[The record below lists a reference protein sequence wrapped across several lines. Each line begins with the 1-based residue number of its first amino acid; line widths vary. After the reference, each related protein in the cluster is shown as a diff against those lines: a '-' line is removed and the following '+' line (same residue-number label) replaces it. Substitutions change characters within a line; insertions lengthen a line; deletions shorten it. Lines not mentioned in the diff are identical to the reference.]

1 VRVKRFAVPG
11 QRDAGVFLDDL
22 GMLEASG
29 FVIGQPG
36 GLVEMEAL
44 AGEGSFCLLGEPGAG
59 KTTAL
64 EAIAGQLPGP
74 DGAGQ
79 APVVFVPMAE
89 VTDAAVFQERA
100 IVPALA
106 GASAGER
113 VTLVLDGLEECPVPG
128 AGKALAGLLR
138 QLLRQADPSA
148 LRLLVGCRSAE
159 YPSPV
164 HDVLAGAFPG
174 FARYELAPLRRRD
187 VLELAASRAVPADDF
202 LTEVART
209 GTGPLAS
216 FPLTLDL
223 LLRQYAADG
232 GLHGTAAELYGS
244 ALLALAGEH
253 DPDRD
258 PALASVPAGQ
268 VLAVAAR
275 LCCYLLVCGR
285 AGFWTGTVDQMPPGD
300 LDTGTLAG
308 GQERQAGGAFE
319 VTGTL
324 IAAAL
329 RSALFTSAGPHRRVP
344 AHARFA
350 AYLAGRH
357 LVSRQLPAAQLRSLL
372 TVPAENGAGI
382 IPALRETAAWLLAL
396 QPADTAWAE
405 DADLTVLTV
414 HGALIDVPELRGALV
429 ERLLARPR
437 TFTGLGWRRGW
448 NLTHPGLAGQLTP
461 VLTALADP
469 DAPQPDPDQSYLA
482 LMLVRQAGSSVISP
496 VLEAA
501 ARSDLGH
508 GLRAIAARTA
518 ATLDE
523 AAAIPVLAGVLA
535 EITEHPERD
544 PDDEIRGIALSVL
557 WPRHLA
563 VDALAA
569 SLTTPQ
575 RDNVLGAYSIFR
587 RRLPGLLSNG
597 DIPHL
602 LTWAL
607 PAGPGQPAGSGVPGA
622 GGGLT
627 RDDGE
632 LAESLLDRALACQDA
647 DAVIGLAAALAAR
660 CLQDGRDLH
669 IPSALDDRDA
679 AGALTAESQR
689 LRRLLA
695 GELLSG
701 EGAGPA
707 FHRLIW
713 GWQPSRP
720 AQERHAEAL
729 RRGESPSL
737 PSRLGLLGPAD
748 LRWALE
754 TAAAAGPEKTDTWIP
769 VLRGIWDPADS
780 DAQDAAW
787 QARDTPLWAAFSA
800 SFEPVVLGSEAEA
813 VQRSIFDSMRPR
825 PSGWAGAPTHAAEV
839 LDLYQRAPTDAA
851 AFADLVCALHF
862 DPRDGH
868 FVPSADDD
876 LASRPGIRLLPQGWE
891 QHVRE
896 AAWHY
901 LHQGNPPGPDILDT
915 PDRLPLPAQAGYLA
929 LAFLIRHQPPGGAPQ
944 LPADAVLGRW
954 APSILVTAAG
964 ADSPQGPDPRQVL
977 LADPRRVLL
986 ARLAGSA
993 SAGLPGLAGR
1003 LIEGHLATRTWPFGL
1018 DYLDAAF
1025 NSELAAT
1032 LTRCMDSAVA
1042 TLAGFL
1048 PPGSAPPGQQVLAQQ
1063 LDSLRRMLTVLVAM
1077 LARHGHGPGIT
1088 RTWAIISDATAPG
1101 AGEGALQ
1108 AGRAAAI
1115 GLATGDPG
1123 RWSQLAGRLDAAP
1136 ALFREVLCDLAH
1148 DPGPLMD
1155 RLTEYKLGDLW
1166 EHLARHWPYQPGGTS
1181 WSSGFVGRDEQAR
1194 HWRDGVLSAIALRGT
1209 ANAVRV
1215 LRQLAASHPGL
1226 LSLDDLTRE
1235 AEELRLGQDWSPVR
1249 AEELTRLLEDSTT
1262 RLVRSSADLAGLI
1275 HRAILEAASTLVRTG
1290 QLLWDVHR
1298 QDRTEIWRPKS
1309 EVAFGTWLAEQLR
1322 ASLVRGG
1329 VVISREVR
1337 VWETTTQHGL
1347 AVDIQA
1353 DAPVIGGRQ
1362 DEPALCRI
1370 ELKGNWH
1377 TELMT
1382 AMRTQLADDYLI
1394 PEGLRHGIYVTA
1406 WFDTHLWNDSA
1417 DDRRRTARSRNRD
1430 TTTVELASQAE
1441 RLRDLGLDVRSAVVY
1456 IPRPAPSARRDQ

>member
-1 VRVKRFAVPG
+1 VRVKRIAVPG

-22 GMLEASG
+22 GMLDAPG
-29 FVIGQPG
+29 VVIGQPG
-36 GLVEMEAL
+36 GLVEVEAL
-44 AGEGSFCLLGEPGAG
+44 AVQGSFCLLGEPGAG

-64 EAIAGQLPGP
+64 EVIAGRLPGP
-74 DGAGQ
+74 DAAGR

-89 VTDAAVFQERA
+89 VTDAAVFRERV

-106 GASAGER
+106 GASAGGR

-164 HDVLAGAFPG
+164 HEVLAGAFPD
-174 FARYELAPLRRRD
+174 FARYELTPLRRRD

-202 LTEVART
+202 LKEVART

-253 DPDRD
+253 DPDRN
-258 PALASVPAGQ
+258 PALTSAPAGQ

-275 LCCYLLVCGR
+275 LCCYLLVCGL
-285 AGFWTGTVDQMPPGD
+285 AGFWTGPADRMPPGD
-300 LDTGTLAG
+300 LDTGSLAG
-308 GQERQAGGAFE
+308 GQERQVGGAFE

-357 LVSRQLPAAQLRSLL
+357 LASRQLPAAQLRSLL
-372 TVPAENGAGI
+372 TVPAESGAGI

-396 QPADTAWAE
+396 QPTDTAWAE
-405 DADLTVLTV
+405 GADLTVLTV
-414 HGALIDVPELRGALV
+414 HGALIDAPELRGALV
-429 ERLLARPR
+429 ERLLASPR

-448 NLTHPGLAGQLTP
+448 NLTHPGLAGQLAP
-461 VLTALADP
+461 VLMALADP
-469 DAPQPDPDQSYLA
+469 DAPQPDPDLSYLA
-482 LMLVRQAGSSVISP
+482 LMLARQAGPADVITP
-496 VLEAA
+496 VLEAT
-501 ARSDLGH
+501 ARPDLGH

-518 ATLDE
+518 ATRDE
-523 AAAIPVLAGVLA
+523 AATAPILADVLA

-575 RDNVLGAYSIFR
+575 RDNVLGAYHILR
-587 RRLPGLLSNG
+587 MRLPGLLSDD

-602 LTWAL
+602 LTRAL
-607 PAGPGQPAGSGVPGA
+607 PAGPGQPAGSGVLGA
-622 GGGLT
+622 GVGLT

-632 LAESLLDRALACQDA
+632 LAESLLYRALACQDA
-647 DAVIGLAAALAAR
+647 GAVIGPAAALAAR
-660 CLQDGRDLH
+660 CLEDGRDLR
-669 IPSALDDRDA
+669 IPAALDDRDA
-679 AGALTAESQR
+679 TGALTAESRR

-695 GELLSG
+695 AGLLSG

-707 FHRLIW
+707 VHRLIW

-720 AQERHAEAL
+720 AQERHIEAL
-729 RRGESPSL
+729 RCGELPPL
-737 PSRLGLLGPAD
+737 PSRMGLLGPAD

-769 VLRGIWDPADS
+769 VLRGIWDPADR

-787 QARDTPLWAAFSA
+787 QARDTPLWPAFSA
-800 SFEPVVLGSEAEA
+800 SFEPVLLGSEAEA
-813 VQRSIFDSMRPR
+813 IQRRIFDSMRPR
-825 PSGWAGAPTHAAEV
+825 PSGWADAPTHASQV

-851 AFADLVCALHF
+851 AFAGLLYALQF
-862 DPRDGH
+862 DPRDGRP
-868 FVPSADDD
+868 VPSADDD

-896 AAWHY
+896 GAWHY

-915 PDRLPLPAQAGYLA
+915 PDRLPLLAQAGYLA
-929 LAFLIRHQPPGGAPQ
+929 LAFPIRHQPSSGAPQ
-944 LPADAVLGRW
+944 LPADAVLGRR
-954 APSILVTAAG
+954 APSVLITAAD
-964 ADSPQGPDPRQVL
+964 ADSRQGPDPRQ
-977 LADPRRVLL
+977 VLL

-1025 NSELAAT
+1025 NSDLAAT

-1042 TLAGFL
+1042 ALAGFL
-1048 PPGSAPPGQQVLAQQ
+1048 PPGSAPPDQQVLAQK
-1063 LDSLRRMLTVLVAM
+1063 LDSLRRTLTVLVAM
-1077 LARHGHGPGIT
+1077 LTRHGHGPGIT
-1088 RTWAIISDATAPG
+1088 GAWATVSRATAPG
-1101 AGEGALQ
+1101 AGEAALQ

-1115 GLATGDPG
+1115 GLVTGDPG
-1123 RWSQLAGRLDAAP
+1123 QWSQLGGRLDAAP
-1136 ALFREVLCDLAH
+1136 ALFREVLCDLA
-1148 DPGPLMD
+1148 
-1155 RLTEYKLGDLW
+1155 
-1166 EHLARHWPYQPGGTS
+1166 
-1181 WSSGFVGRDEQAR
+1181 
-1194 HWRDGVLSAIALRGT
+1194 
-1209 ANAVRV
+1209 
-1215 LRQLAASHPGL
+1215 
-1226 LSLDDLTRE
+1226 
-1235 AEELRLGQDWSPVR
+1235 
-1249 AEELTRLLEDSTT
+1249 
-1262 RLVRSSADLAGLI
+1262 
-1275 HRAILEAASTLVRTG
+1275 
-1290 QLLWDVHR
+1290 
-1298 QDRTEIWRPKS
+1298 
-1309 EVAFGTWLAEQLR
+1309 
-1322 ASLVRGG
+1322 
-1329 VVISREVR
+1329 
-1337 VWETTTQHGL
+1337 
-1347 AVDIQA
+1347 
-1353 DAPVIGGRQ
+1353 
-1362 DEPALCRI
+1362 
-1370 ELKGNWH
+1370 
-1377 TELMT
+1377 
-1382 AMRTQLADDYLI
+1382 
-1394 PEGLRHGIYVTA
+1394 
-1406 WFDTHLWNDSA
+1406 ND
-1417 DDRRRTARSRNRD
+1417 
-1430 TTTVELASQAE
+1430 
-1441 RLRDLGLDVRSAVVY
+1441 
-1456 IPRPAPSARRDQ
+1456 PAP